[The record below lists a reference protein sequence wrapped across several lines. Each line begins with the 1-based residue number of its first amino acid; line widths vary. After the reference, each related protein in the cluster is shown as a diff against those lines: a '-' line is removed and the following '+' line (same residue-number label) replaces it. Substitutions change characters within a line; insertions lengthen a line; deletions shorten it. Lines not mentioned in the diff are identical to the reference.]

1 MMSSGPNIGSPFPG
15 SSESS
20 KRGPIPPQQPP
31 GGLNLNGP
39 RISPDF
45 RNGDFLSRL
54 LAATPP
60 YLYNIPLVPQS
71 FFFSDMLKSFV
82 QSSNNNNNNNNA
94 KSHEMPPHP
103 PHLRDSQIEFPSNEM
118 QKDLPGRPPHR
129 RRKRTWREVSDP
141 PRFAIDRKPPPILDK
156 PLELTTKHAPEEKM
170 ARHEGP
176 LTPPFSSPPLDQSRT
191 SPSSTT
197 SPPLLPPPPPPLM
210 LPNLPHCGML
220 PLPDFNRL
228 VPTSSDSSS
237 SSSMP
242 SDLIPSH
249 LPPFPPPLWYPSMYP
264 GLGGPSPHHQ
274 TPYGI
279 DPLHFFIDLRVSG
292 HIWDRKLPP
301 FGTVPSSM
309 SPPQAGLDCTIDRER
324 RNGTPIVTELEKD
337 TEVKSGALNLSSSS
351 NKPGLNLLLGMK
363 NSKHSSA
370 FSVPEAKPLM
380 MTSRAH
386 KRRDD
391 ISPNANYVLQNLKR
405 IYKSVK
411 IEDGEEMPEAAQERG
426 DEERESEVDSKSSK
440 TETPEEEEGEKKG
453 ECKDLPALIG
463 LELVV
468 DYVKKHEPKPGVKRS
483 TPPSTPP
490 TGDAA
495 PKMLAVTP
503 EPEQAASP

>member
-1 MMSSGPNIGSPFPG
+1 MSSGPDIGSPYPG

-20 KRGPIPPQQPP
+20 KRGPIPPPQSQP
-31 GGLNLNGP
+31 GLNGP

-82 QSSNNNNNNNNA
+82 QSSNNNNNA
-94 KSHEMPPHP
+94 KANEPPPHQQMPP
-103 PHLRDSQIEFPSNEM
+103 RDNSSVPLEYHTTEM

-129 RRKRTWREVSDP
+129 RRKRTWREVNEP
-141 PRFAIDRKPPPILDK
+141 PRFTIDRKPPPILDK
-156 PLELTTKHAPEEKM
+156 PLELTTSNKHSSSEEKI
-170 ARHEGP
+170 ARHDGP
-176 LTPPFSSPPLDQSRT
+176 QTPTLSSPPLDQTRA

-210 LPNLPHCGML
+210 LPNLPPCGML

-228 VPTSSDSSS
+228 QPPTSTDGSSL
-237 SSSMP
+237 P
-242 SDLIPSH
+242 NDLLPSH

-264 GLGGPSPHHQ
+264 GLGGPNPHHQ
-274 TPYGI
+274 PPFGI

-309 SPPQAGLDCTIDRER
+309 SPPQAGLDCTIDRDR
-324 RNGTPIVTELEKD
+324 RNNTPFVTELESD
-337 TEVKSGALNLSSSS
+337 ADVKSGALNLSNSS

-370 FSVPEAKPLM
+370 FSVPEPKPLM
-380 MTSRAH
+380 MTTSKGHSR
-386 KRRDD
+386 RSSVS
-391 ISPNANYVLQNLKR
+391 SPNTNYVLQNLKR

-411 IEDGEEMPEAAQERG
+411 IEDGEEEAVRTEVK
-426 DEERESEVDSKSSK
+426 DEELEEGRTSPKK
-440 TETPEEEEGEKKG
+440 ETPSEGEGEKKG

-468 DYVKKHEPKPGVKRS
+468 DYVKHETKPGEKRS

-495 PKMLAVTP
+495 PNMLAVTP